1 MLNLFNALTKGI
13 GAVFGFII
21 IIFFLFLG
29 YMAIHNLFMKQIFIQ
44 YNNFPCQNQTI
55 STNEPKSIYKM
66 DGDYSLESFNDIT
79 RNWLLDSAPA
89 TKAKQIKYYPRGS
102 TMKII
107 GMYGARNKGQ
117 MFTDQSSSSY
127 LLETNDTHEK
137 VWFATYQVDTSEC
150 KMVDY
155 TRNKQSTNKDYN
167 ITSTIVKT
175 TSAISLMF
183 K

>member
-1 MLNLFNALTKGI
+1 
-13 GAVFGFII
+13 
-21 IIFFLFLG
+21 
-29 YMAIHNLFMKQIFIQ
+29 
-44 YNNFPCQNQTI
+44 
-55 STNEPKSIYKM
+55 
-66 DGDYSLESFNDIT
+66 
-79 RNWLLDSAPA
+79 
-89 TKAKQIKYYPRGS
+89 
-102 TMKII
+102 
-107 GMYGARNKGQ
+107 MYGARNKGQ